1 MLLAEI
7 NTDIQLEIIACL
19 PLGAI
24 ARVVQVHAAWKELV
38 DANESNIYHDAAML
52 HRFVLSANTTLV
64 DAVSSLDFDTSAL
77 SIGGWKDFVSKLRLG
92 IERNWTGSGLSKMGN
107 IGAIGGEIHQRKSIL
122 NSEYTISASFLNI
135 AVHGSNGIVW
145 ALPDDYLQR
154 VPYFAYDAGYL
165 ALPNQVLNTI
175 EIWREPSV
183 QILPSG
189 PSSAQKLAAQASAE
203 LYGAP
208 AAGHFV
214 PCYTLPS
221 KGEAPIKEACTKMI
235 YPTLLSATP
244 GDIHMWDIST
254 GQHLRT
260 LRTTGILEKHAMNDF
275 IGIDMSKDHVLAFDS
290 NHVRLF
296 SRDEGHFLFHFSR
309 STAFSRAAVALQL
322 LPPRH
327 APSSVQ
333 CDNAA
338 LLRQVVFP
346 RSKEWKDVRG
356 ELMEVLSIALSPCGT
371 TLVATRWNRRLLI
384 IHDLPRMISGELSAQ
399 ETAVDIQIGEEY
411 YNPIA
416 ASPAVTL
423 DRIAVGTELGIIV
436 LTLDRSGSASTG
448 SARLGMPTGLSSPI
462 RLSASF
468 LHLGLASKL
477 RNITICGTKL
487 AFDGSA
493 TMRPGKTFLRRPRK
507 RSDPARLPG
516 VTAPRVN
523 TTFVPDIVAPH
534 ANQDFTEDSPDDD
547 GASDDSMPDLQS
559 VSNSRDSENTDEES
573 LCFRGMAISDWNS
586 DSEDSDAER
595 IPPTLPVTA
604 TIFGVPAGGV
614 PVMGNMD
621 GHLDGMAAFFIDMAS
636 QT

>member
-19 PLGAI
+19 PVGAI

-77 SIGGWKDFVSKLRLG
+77 SIGGWKDFCKLRLG

-333 CDNAA
+333 CDDAA

-356 ELMEVLSIALSPCGT
+356 ELMEVLSSP
-371 TLVATRWNRRLLI
+371 VLI
-384 IHDLPRMISGELSAQ
+384 ILSAQ

-534 ANQDFTEDSPDDD
+534 ANQDFTEDSPD
-547 GASDDSMPDLQS
+547 
-559 VSNSRDSENTDEES
+559 E
-573 LCFRGMAISDWNS
+573 
-586 DSEDSDAER
+586 
-595 IPPTLPVTA
+595 
-604 TIFGVPAGGV
+604 
-614 PVMGNMD
+614 
-621 GHLDGMAAFFIDMAS
+621 
-636 QT
+636 